1 MLMMKQDD
9 EELAL
14 ITNQM
19 VEDDLAIDAQ
29 ECDEDDNS
37 NEDVCCWLM
46 DYRNSIFDRSA
57 ISEPK
62 DEADI
67 WLDEYLHRFYDKNKN
82 DEL

>member
-1 MLMMKQDD
+1 MLLMKHDD

-14 ITNQM
+14 ITNQFIS
-19 VEDDLAIDAQ
+19 DDAA
-29 ECDEDDNS
+29 
-37 NEDVCCWLM
+37 
-46 DYRNSIFDRSA
+46 RSD
-57 ISEPK
+57 PK